1 MHKIVLATAATIM
14 SLFALMIWGHVGMI
28 ATNAAVAR
36 PSPYAVTSQV
46 FEAVYR

>member
-1 MHKIVLATAATIM
+1 MGKIALATAATMM
-14 SLFALMIWGHVGMI
+14 SFFALMIWGQVGTI
-28 ATNAAVAR
+28 ATNAPVAR